1 MRRPID
7 PAGRPH
13 SADSPRASPGGW
25 FTSGDFLDRTF
36 KVGIIF
42 KGLDGVL
49 ELIGGGLVLAVAT
62 TSMNRLVITLTQ
74 HELSRD
80 PDDVIAARVL
90 HVVDG
95 LSASTTRFAAAYL
108 LVHGVAKVVLVGAL
122 LRNKLW
128 AYPWMIAFL
137 LAFIGYQVYRLA
149 LHFTVGLTALTIFDA
164 LVAWVTWRE
173 YRKQRART

>member
-13 SADSPRASPGGW
+13 SADSPRVGHRGS
-25 FTSGDFLDRTF
+25 FLSGDLLDRTF

-42 KGLDGVL
+42 KGLDGLL
-49 ELIGGGLVLAVAT
+49 ELIGGLLVLAVTT
-62 TSMNRLVITLTQ
+62 TSMNRLVVTLTQ

-80 PDDVIAARVL
+80 PDDVIATEVL
-90 HVVDG
+90 HVIDG
-95 LSASTTRFAAAYL
+95 LSASTTRIAAAYL
-108 LVHGVAKVVLVGAL
+108 LVHGITKVVLVGAL

-149 LHFTVGLTALTIFDA
+149 LHFNVALTALTIFDT
-164 LVAWVTWRE
+164 LVAWLTWRE